1 MEAVRG
7 GRGGVESKE
16 GEGVVWTLA
25 EEALMILKIIGQ

>member
-7 GRGGVESKE
+7 GSGGVESQE
-16 GEGVVWTLA
+16 GEGVVWMLA